1 MRIVELVGCRVP
13 HPEPPAAALVPADA
27 VDRSVRDRHD
37 RGAERGEDVV
47 AVVPFPVD
55 VASERAVGIAVARD
69 TDDGK
74 DVCAL
79 TKRRR
84 DLERLRDSVP
94 VLLTMRTRRSHLGDG
109 ASDRLAPLGR
119 V

>member
-37 RGAERGEDVV
+37 RGAECGEDVV

-55 VASERAVGIAVARD
+55 VASERAVGIAVACA
-69 TDDGK
+69 TDDGEY
-74 DVCAL
+74 VVTL
-79 TKRRR
+79 TEQRC
-84 DLERLRDSVP
+84 DLERPRDSAP
-94 VLLTMRTRRSHLGDG
+94 MLLTMCRSHRPRRRIRH
-109 ASDRLAPLGR
+109 ARLMR
-119 V
+119 

>member
-1 MRIVELVGCRVP
+1 MRVVELVGCRVP

-74 DVCAL
+74 DV
-79 TKRRR
+79 
-84 DLERLRDSVP
+84 
-94 VLLTMRTRRSHLGDG
+94 RT
-109 ASDRLAPLGR
+109 
-119 V
+119 

>member
-27 VDRSVRDRHD
+27 VDRSVRDRDD

-47 AVVPFPVD
+47 AVMPFTVD

-69 TDDGK
+69 ADDGK
-74 DVCAL
+74 DV
-79 TKRRR
+79 
-84 DLERLRDSVP
+84 
-94 VLLTMRTRRSHLGDG
+94 RT
-109 ASDRLAPLGR
+109 
-119 V
+119 